1 MKCRVAGGFIATGTD
16 HYFELA
22 QRPAQGLLYV
32 SAQA

>member
-1 MKCRVAGGFIATGTD
+1 MKYRVAGGFIATGTD
-16 HYFELA
+16 HYYDLA